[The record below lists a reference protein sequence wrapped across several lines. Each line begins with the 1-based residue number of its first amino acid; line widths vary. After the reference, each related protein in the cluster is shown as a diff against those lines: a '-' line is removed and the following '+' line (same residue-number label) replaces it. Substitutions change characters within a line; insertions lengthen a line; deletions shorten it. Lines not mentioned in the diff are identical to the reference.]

1 MSDVKKDYRVL
12 TVVVSDTNI
21 NAPTKEVNAILV
33 EIQERFTK
41 LEAAHTEAIVELEDQ
56 IAAYRAE
63 GSHNLKRYNAVVD
76 ILLRLL
82 NNGDLNPA
90 DV

>member
-12 TVVVSDTNI
+12 TVTHD
-21 NAPTKEVNAILV
+21 APFSPMELNGILV

-41 LEAAHTEAIVELEDQ
+41 MEAIHAEAIVELEDQ
-56 IAAYRAE
+56 IATYRAE

-82 NNGDLNPA
+82 NNGGLNPA